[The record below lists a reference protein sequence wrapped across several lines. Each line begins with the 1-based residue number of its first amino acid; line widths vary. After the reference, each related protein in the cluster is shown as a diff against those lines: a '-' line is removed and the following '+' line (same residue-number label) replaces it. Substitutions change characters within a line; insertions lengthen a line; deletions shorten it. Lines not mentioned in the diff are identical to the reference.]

1 MLWHNFRYTLR
12 VLFKN
17 KMLLFWT
24 YAFPVILGL
33 LFYLAFSN
41 IEESESMDVFDIA
54 IVENDAFRQDQA
66 MRSAFETLGKEGSEE
81 QMFRIAYVDEKK
93 AKSLLSDGDIAGYLL
108 MEAGEEPLVV
118 VKESGINETIFQSV
132 VGEIMRME
140 TMIGT
145 EVEQQVT
152 EMMSQ
157 AQGGMDAAAAGNTQ
171 EDSTAAGN
179 VPMGNMPEDSTAAG
193 NAPEDNTSA
202 GNVPAGIDI
211 DALVDSVME
220 QMNETEVHL
229 RDTSSGSLSYTMI
242 EYYTLIAMACLYS
255 AMLGMYA
262 INNVLA
268 TMGVKGMRVSVSP
281 AAKWKMV
288 IGSAMAAYVAQ
299 LVGLLILFVF
309 TIVVIHVDYGTHIA
323 QVILLALAG
332 SLAGLAMG
340 LAVGACLRTNEN
352 TKTGILISVTMAGCF
367 FSGMMGITMKYVID
381 KNVPL
386 LNRINPANMITDGLY
401 ALYYYGAADR
411 YWLNMVSLLVFSVL
425 LLGIAC
431 LSLKKQTL

>member
-41 IEESESMDVFDIA
+41 IEKSESMDVFDIA
-54 IVENDAFRQDQA
+54 IVENETFRQDQA
-66 MRSAFETLGKEGSEE
+66 MRSAFEALGDEDSED
-81 QMFRIAYVDEKK
+81 QMFCIAYVDEKK
-93 AKSLLSDGDIAGYLL
+93 AKSLLSDGDIVGYLL
-108 MEAGEEPLVV
+108 MEEGEEPLVV

-132 VGEIMRME
+132 VGAIMRME

-145 EVEQQVT
+145 EVEQQVK

-157 AQGGMDAAAAGNTQ
+157 VQAGMDTAAA
-171 EDSTAAGN
+171 D
-179 VPMGNMPEDSTAAG
+179 
-193 NAPEDNTSA
+193 NAPADS
-202 GNVPAGIDI
+202 VPPEIDVG
-211 DALVDSVME
+211 ALVDAAME

-242 EYYTLIAMACLYS
+242 EYYTLIAMTCLYS

-268 TMGVKGMRVSVSP
+268 TMGAKGMRVSVSP

-288 IGSAMAAYVAQ
+288 IGSALAAYVAQ
-299 LVGLLILFVF
+299 LVGLLILFAF
-309 TIVVIHVDYGTHIA
+309 TIVVIRVDYGTHIA

-381 KNVPL
+381 KNIPL

-411 YWLNMVSLLVFSVL
+411 YWLNMVSLLVFTVL

-431 LSLKKQTL
+431 MSLKKQTM